1 MSDRNRA
8 NRVDTVVRRYEP
20 PTRRDEQRYGV
31 FADPVDVRRRF
42 SGVDLAMVLA
52 LASRVGFLTA
62 RIAVKANLGQV
73 VTYDRLERKALRWAL
88 ERLGLTLRPNP
99 AVPALAAHDGPPD
112 RVQHELSNER
122 RDDPPDGVPCAEVS
136 R

>member
-1 MSDRNRA
+1 MTSP
-8 NRVDTVVRRYEP
+8 T
-20 PTRRDEQRYGV
+20 TRRDDQRYSI
-31 FADPVDVRRRF
+31 FPNPVDVRRRF
-42 SGVDLAMVLA
+42 AGVDLAMALA
-52 LASRVGFLTA
+52 LASRVGFLTT

-99 AVPALAAHDGPPD
+99 AVPALAAHDGAQGGVAHELANDRPGDPPD
-112 RVQHELSNER
+112 RVPR
-122 RDDPPDGVPCAEVS
+122 AEVS